1 MTSEKRI
8 YLGHI
13 FFDIE
18 NEDCRFGKECKEY
31 TTDKVYQYRLDIP
44 CFVSAHVSSYALDGY
59 LDEEL
64 KISDKLKCFYSCDEA
79 KVDSWLE
86 EKKNDVCALRNK
98 LIRITEKME
107 EVQKC

>member
-1 MTSEKRI
+1 MTSEKRV

-13 FFDIE
+13 FIDIE
-18 NEDCRFGKECKEY
+18 NEDCHFGKECKEY
-31 TTDKVYQYRLDIP
+31 RIDKVYQYRLDSP
-44 CFVSAHVSSYALDGY
+44 YFVSAHVSSYALDGY

-64 KISDKLKCFYSCDEA
+64 KISDKLKCFYSRDEA

-86 EKKNDVCALRNK
+86 QKKNDICTLRNK